1 MGLNVLYDAAEGCRH
16 SQELET
22 SRHSFVNSFCHLW
35 PSAFLY
41 NSIIS
46 CFTVYIKLH
55 WSICFCIV
63 AIFSEKLFFYFLLH
77 YIRYDKKLQHI
88 RRETSCI
95 KSMTYQDNIHQPFM
109 QNSVLIWCNSKLKT
123 SFPVFKSLTMK
134 IEANDNLK

>member
-63 AIFSEKLFFYFLLH
+63 AIFSEKLFFISCCTTSDMTKNCSTSDVRHLVLNPW
-77 YIRYDKKLQHI
+77 HI
-88 RRETSCI
+88 KITSTNHLCRI
-95 KSMTYQDNIHQPFM
+95 PYLFGAI
-109 QNSVLIWCNSKLKT
+109 QNLKRPSRCSKVWQWKLK
-123 SFPVFKSLTMK
+123 PM
-134 IEANDNLK
+134 II